1 MKESRVMGNAERR
14 RNVQCN
20 YLLRIKAF
28 VHLFEKSGGRIERGE
43 ERWRKMKEKRNF
55 KHATQQ

>member
-1 MKESRVMGNAERR
+1 MGNAERQ

-20 YLLRIKAF
+20 YVPGIKASLYL
-28 VHLFEKSGGRIERGE
+28 LFEKGGSRIKRGE

-55 KHATQQ
+55 KHATQK